1 MWIVA
6 GVLLGLVVFSSIF
19 GFHFGPHAHA
29 VAAVAGIAAAGFL
42 IAIAVSGDT
51 RSLVFSPSE
60 RRRRGVGGSRGDR
73 LEGPHRPEAAAGRSL
88 HSLVSRE
95 GVAVSDLEPAGIVRV
110 AGENWSATSLNGRIP
125 AGARIQVI
133 QADGV
138 RLSVWGDNGLPR
150 ETDGQPALDERSPS
164 VDAARPIEGTEQ
176 VVILGI
182 VIAVAVVLVIAVA
195 QIGEDHPR
203 VPADRAVPSRPGDR
217 PARSGHRL
225 HQPGHRPHDARRSA
239 RAVPRDPHQTAITKD
254 NAPISIDFII
264 FYKVVDPSMSVL
276 TVQNFAGAALNLAA
290 TTLRSVVGDMPLD
303 DVLSKREDM
312 NASLRVRLDD
322 VTERWGVKVTSVEV
336 REVNPPPGV
345 LEAMTRQMSAERTR
359 RAQVTEAEGQ
369 KSAAILSAEGEAQ
382 AAINLAEGRQK
393 ATILAAEADRQSAI
407 LRAEG
412 YARGLEK
419 VFVVA
424 QTLDQKT
431 MVLQYLDTLKQ
442 VGTSASTK
450 IVVPMEILDG
460 LRSLLPGGE
469 PPPAGTRRAA
479 RADPRPPVLSAADE
493 VARRELVLGP
503 VEQAGRRLDGEA
515 VRHPRDVLDG
525 GAPRLGCLRAE
536 FGAPVPRAGAPERAR
551 TPRPTPRAGGAPV
564 VPAPRSPVAG
574 RSARSSRHGTTPGPR
589 RIRSSCPPAPV
600 LSTASITPEMNVE
613 IWAARVDPQ
622 RCATS
627 RGISSGLTIPAA
639 TASSKSWQT

>member
-1 MWIVA
+1 MI
-6 GVLLGLVVFSSIF
+6 I
-19 GFHFGPHAHA
+19 
-29 VAAVAGIAAAGFL
+29 
-42 IAIAVSGDT
+42 
-51 RSLVFSPSE
+51 
-60 RRRRGVGGSRGDR
+60 
-73 LEGPHRPEAAAGRSL
+73 
-88 HSLVSRE
+88 
-95 GVAVSDLEPAGIVRV
+95 
-110 AGENWSATSLNGRIP
+110 
-125 AGARIQVI
+125 
-133 QADGV
+133 
-138 RLSVWGDNGLPR
+138 
-150 ETDGQPALDERSPS
+150 
-164 VDAARPIEGTEQ
+164 
-176 VVILGI
+176 GI
-182 VIAVAVVLVIAVA
+182 VIAVAVVLVIGLSRSVKIIREYQRIVLFRLGRA
-195 QIGEDHPR
+195 IGLRGPGI
-203 VPADRAVPSRPGDR
+203 VFINPITDRTTLVDLREQY
-217 PARSGHRL
+217 L
-225 HQPGHRPHDARRSA
+225 EI
-239 RAVPRDPHQTAITKD
+239 PHQTAITKD

-419 VFVVA
+419 VFAVG
-424 QTLDQKT
+424 QTLDPKT

-460 LRSLLPGGE
+460 LRNLLPG
-469 PPPAGTRRAA
+469 T
-479 RADPRPPVLSAADE
+479 
-493 VARRELVLGP
+493 EL
-503 VEQAGRRLDGEA
+503 
-515 VRHPRDVLDG
+515 
-525 GAPRLGCLRAE
+525 
-536 FGAPVPRAGAPERAR
+536 
-551 TPRPTPRAGGAPV
+551 
-564 VPAPRSPVAG
+564 
-574 RSARSSRHGTTPGPR
+574 
-589 RIRSSCPPAPV
+589 
-600 LSTASITPEMNVE
+600 
-613 IWAARVDPQ
+613 
-622 RCATS
+622 
-627 RGISSGLTIPAA
+627 PAA
-639 TASSKSWQT
+639 TAKRSQG